1 MAEQYC
7 LFFRFVGSCSAMN
20 RSNKLEY
27 DTNLGSYSIAI
38 ASTLPSPEQIDLYV
52 ANLLGLEAPV

>member
-1 MAEQYC
+1 
-7 LFFRFVGSCSAMN
+7 MN